1 MKFSVVVTTYNYGL
15 FVREAINSVLSQ
27 TYKNFELIV
36 VDDGSEDDTREI
48 ISKFAS
54 DERVKYLYQ
63 ENAGQ
68 PKAKNRG
75 ICESQGEFI
84 AFLDADDVWESTKLE
99 KQIPLFED
107 SDVGVV
113 YSRRKWI
120 NPGGINVSGNERVLR
135 RGKVLDYIFVDN
147 FVCFSSS
154 VIRRSYLE
162 EVGYFDES
170 LSMGIDYDLWIRLA
184 CVCKFDFVDEA
195 LVRYRTGHSNLSKNT
210 MKRYECAQQIMIK
223 NISNI
228 RIKNAMTWYVPALA
242 WSDTWSNFGFY
253 LTKTNKKKQGLV
265 YCLRAI
271 AVFPFNYKSYKRLI
285 KSLICCIK
293 FSSMNGG

>member
-1 MKFSVVVTTYNYGL
+1 MRFSVVVTSYNYGL
-15 FVREAINSVLSQ
+15 FIREAINSVLSQ
-27 TYKNFELIV
+27 TYKDFELIII
-36 VDDGSEDDTREI
+36 DDGSKDNTREI
-48 ISKFAS
+48 VSEFAF
-54 DERVKYLYQ
+54 DERVKYFYQ
-63 ENAGQ
+63 DNAGQ

-75 ICESQGEFI
+75 ICESRGEFI

-99 KQIPLFED
+99 KQMPLFED

-120 NPGGINVSGNERVLR
+120 DPVGVDVSGNERVLR
-135 RGKVLDYIFVDN
+135 RGMILDYIFIDN

-154 VIRRSYLE
+154 VIRKSYLE

-170 LSMGIDYDLWIRLA
+170 LPMGIDYDLWIRLA

-210 MKRYECAQQIMIK
+210 LKRYECAQKIMIK
-223 NISNI
+223 NLSNLK
-228 RIKNAMTWYVPALA
+228 IKNAMAWYVPALA

-253 LTKTNKKKQGLV
+253 LIKSDKKKQGLI
-265 YCLRAI
+265 YFFRAM
-271 AVFPFNYKSYKRLI
+271 AVFPLYYKSYRRFI
-285 KSLICCIK
+285 KSLIFLFK
-293 FSSMNGG
+293 